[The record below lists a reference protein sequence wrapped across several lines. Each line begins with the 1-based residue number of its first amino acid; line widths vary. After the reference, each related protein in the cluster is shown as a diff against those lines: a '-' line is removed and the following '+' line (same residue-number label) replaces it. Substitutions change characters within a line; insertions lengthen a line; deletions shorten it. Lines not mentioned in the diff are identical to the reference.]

1 MARRE
6 DGVEK
11 GRARCKR
18 PDCNGSFFPSKR
30 RRKMTHGRHLLSH
43 YNKGREPTLIERRL
57 KADGLLRNFNYA
69 TTC

>member
-1 MARRE
+1 M
-6 DGVEK
+6 V
-11 GRARCKR
+11 
-18 PDCNGSFFPSKR
+18 SKR
-30 RRKMTHGRHLLSH
+30 VELGARDQIAMVHFFLQSGGGKGHMGGTSSHH